1 MPSDSVRILPS
12 SLSTTTPSARIVQI
26 RDLRPGDWPEVASI
40 YAEGIATRQATFETV
55 LPTWEEWIAAHVP
68 PTLVA
73 SDEAAVLG
81 WAALAPTSGRPVYA
95 GVVWS
100 SVYVAEGARG
110 RGIGRALLDELIRR
124 SAKAGL
130 WTLQAGVF
138 PENRASVR
146 LHEACGFRLV
156 GVRRRLARLDGVWRD
171 VLLFERRS
179 PIT

>member
-12 SLSTTTPSARIVQI
+12 SLSTSTRNASVVQV

-40 YAEGIATRQATFETV
+40 YAEGIATRLATYETEV
-55 LPTWEEWIAAHVP
+55 PTWEEWNASHVP

-73 SDEAAVLG
+73 LDEAVLG
-81 WAALAPTSGRPVYA
+81 WAALAPTSARPVYA

-100 SVYVAEGARG
+100 SVYVAERARG
-110 RGIGRALLDELIRR
+110 RGIGRALLEELIRR
-124 SAKAGL
+124 SEAAGI

-156 GVRRRLARLDGVWRD
+156 GVRERLGRLDGEWRD
-171 VLLFERRS
+171 VLLYERRRRDV
-179 PIT
+179 